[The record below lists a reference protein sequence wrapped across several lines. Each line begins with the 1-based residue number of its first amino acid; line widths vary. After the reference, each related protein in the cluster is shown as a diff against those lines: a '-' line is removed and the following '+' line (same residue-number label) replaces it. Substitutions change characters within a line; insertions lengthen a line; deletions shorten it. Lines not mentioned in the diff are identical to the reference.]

1 MNNFECGKCGY
12 FDGSCCTV
20 DDSDRYEDEVVE
32 ECTHFELSIYYQ

>member
-20 DDSDRYEDEVVE
+20 DDSDRYDNGG
-32 ECTHFELSIYYQ
+32 C